1 MSASEDDRLARVALS
16 RVTEPGDQR
25 VLRLVDELG
34 AVTVRDGLVAQG
46 DAPGHAADLAARL
59 ARADPARDLER
70 GARLGLRFVVPG
82 DDEWPAQL
90 GDLARTDPLQERG
103 GVPLGLWVR
112 GPLRLDT
119 LHGGVAVVG
128 ARSATTYGAQVA
140 ADVAATLA
148 RAGSPVLSGAAF
160 GIDQAAHRGAL
171 AAGGATVAVLAC
183 GAERAYPAAHR
194 QLIDHLAATSAV
206 VAETPPG
213 GAPTRVRFLAR
224 NRIIAA
230 LGRATVVVEAAV
242 RSGALNT
249 ANWTERLHRPLA
261 AVPGPVTS
269 AASQGC
275 HQLLRTGAATLV
287 TSGREV
293 LELVGASGEGLLEEP
308 RAPARP
314 RDRLT
319 TRQRVVLDAVPVS
332 RGAPSDAVARAS
344 GLGLVEVSAELHRL
358 CARDLVE
365 HDGGGWRL
373 TDLARRDRPG
383 TAGLPAGGGGPP

>member
-1 MSASEDDRLARVALS
+1 MSAAEEDRLARVALG

-34 AVTVRDGLVAQG
+34 AVTVRDGLLAQG
-46 DAPGHAADLAARL
+46 GAPGHAAEVAARL
-59 ARADPARDLER
+59 AEVDPARDLER
-70 GARLGLRFVVPG
+70 ATRLGIRFVVPG
-82 DDEWPAQL
+82 DDEWPAGL
-90 GDLARTDPLQERG
+90 GDLARADRLHERG

-112 GPLRLDT
+112 GPVRLDT
-119 LHGGVAVVG
+119 HADGVAVVG
-128 ARSATTYGAQVA
+128 ARSATTYGARVA
-140 ADVAATLA
+140 ADIAASLA

-160 GIDQAAHRGAL
+160 GIDQAAHRGAV
-171 AAGGATVAVLAC
+171 AAGGPTVAVLAC
-183 GAERAYPAAHR
+183 GVERAYPAAHR
-194 QLIDHLAATSAV
+194 QLLDHLAATAAV

-249 ANWTERLHRPLA
+249 ANWTDRLHRPLA

-275 HQLLRTGAATLV
+275 HQLVRTGAATLV

-293 LELVGASGEGLLEEP
+293 LELVGGAGECLLEQP
-308 RAPARP
+308 RAPTRP

-358 CARDLVE
+358 LAGELVE
-365 HDGGGWRL
+365 HDGRGWRL
-373 TDLARRDRPG
+373 TALACRDRPDA
-383 TAGLPAGGGGPP
+383 AGRPGG